1 MLTIDFIDDKN
12 TVTDEIK
19 ENTEALLQ
27 HAYAYLSQQGDAEL
41 SVSYVDNVEIQD
53 LNATYRDKDSVT
65 DVISFAMEDEEDNII
80 HEDAGRALG
89 DIIIADAV
97 ARAQAEDYGHSE
109 MREFVFLALHG
120 FLHLLGYDHM
130 TDDDEREM
138 NALQDAIL
146 EDFGINRDA

>member
-12 TVTDEIK
+12 RVAGEIK

-27 HAYAYLSQQGDAEL
+27 HAYAYLNQHGDAEL
-41 SVSYVDNVEIQD
+41 SVSYVDNDEIQD
-53 LNATYRDKDSVT
+53 LNATYRDNDSVT
-65 DVISFAMEDEEDNII
+65 DVISFAMEDEDDNIM
-80 HEDAGRALG
+80 HEDAGRVLG

-146 EDFGINRDA
+146 KDFGINRDA

>member
-146 EDFGINRDA
+146 KDFGINRDA

>member
-12 TVTDEIK
+12 RVADEIK

-27 HAYAYLSQQGDAEL
+27 HAYAYLKQQGEAEL
-41 SVSYVDNVEIQD
+41 SVSYVDNDEIQD
-53 LNATYRDKDSVT
+53 LNATYRNNDSVT
-65 DVISFAMEDEEDNII
+65 DVISFAMEDEDDNIM
-80 HEDAGRALG
+80 HEDAGRVLG

-146 EDFGINRDA
+146 KDFGINRDA

>member
-53 LNATYRDKDSVT
+53 LNATNLDKDSVT

-146 EDFGINRDA
+146 KDFGINRDA

>member
-65 DVISFAMEDEEDNII
+65 DVISFAMEDEEDNIF

-146 EDFGINRDA
+146 KDFGINRDA